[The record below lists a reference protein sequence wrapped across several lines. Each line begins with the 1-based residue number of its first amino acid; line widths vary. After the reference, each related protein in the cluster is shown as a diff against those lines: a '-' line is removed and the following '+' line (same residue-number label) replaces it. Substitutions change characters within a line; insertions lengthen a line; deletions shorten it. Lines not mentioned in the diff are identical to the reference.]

1 MEQAIK
7 EQVRAV
13 AKEAIEMR
21 RYLHQHAELSFA
33 EYETADYIQSKLQ
46 ELTWLQVSRPT
57 PTSVMAILKTGRPG
71 RVIAYRADID
81 ALPIQEPR
89 GLEYASQNEGAM
101 HACGHDAHAAIL
113 YGTIRVLEHYKDR
126 LRGEVRFLF
135 QHAEEQPPG
144 GAIEMIRAGVMEG
157 VDEVYGLHVTTTM
170 ETGTCGICKGVLTS
184 NTDGFSL
191 VVKGKGGHSAMPQ
204 HCIDPVIIGAQII
217 SALQTVVSRRMP
229 PDETL
234 ALSICKVQAG
244 SAYNII
250 PNTFSMEGS
259 VRTFSPE
266 SRNRVKSL
274 IGEIAGGIASAN
286 GAEIDYAYNEGY
298 DSVYNDPELTDIAT
312 QIVMDAF
319 GPQAVV
325 PIEPVMPGEDF
336 GYFSSLCRGF
346 FIELGTANA
355 EKGSTAPHHNP
366 AFRIDE
372 DSIAIGVEYNVR
384 LLLNRME

>member
-1 MEQAIK
+1 MERSVK

-13 AKEAIEMR
+13 EQEVVEMR
-21 RYLHQHAELSFA
+21 RYLHQHAELSFE
-33 EYETADYIQSKLQ
+33 EYETARYIESKLQ
-46 ELTWLQVSRPT
+46 QMDGLEISRPT

-81 ALPIQEPR
+81 ALPIQEPQ
-89 GLEYASQNEGAM
+89 GLPYASQNEGVM

-113 YGTIRVLEHYKDR
+113 YGTAKVLLQHKDR

-144 GAIEMIRAGVMEG
+144 GAIEMIKARVMEG

-170 ETGTCGICKGVLTS
+170 ETRTCGICKGVLTS
-184 NTDGFSL
+184 NTDGFSI

-204 HCIDPVIIGAQII
+204 LCIDPVIIGGHII
-217 SALQTVVSRRMP
+217 TALQTVVSRRMP

-250 PNTFSMEGS
+250 PNTFKMEGS
-259 VRTFSPE
+259 VRSFSPE
-266 SRNRVKSL
+266 ARKRVKAL
-274 IGEIAGGIASAN
+274 IGEIAAGIAAAN
-286 GAEIDYAYNEGY
+286 GAQIDYTYNEGY

-312 QIVMDAF
+312 QIVVDAF
-319 GPQAVV
+319 GPQAAV
-325 PIEPVMPGEDF
+325 PIAPVMPGEDF

-346 FIELGTANA
+346 FLELGTANA
-355 EKGSTAPHHNP
+355 AKASTAPHHNP

-372 DSIAIGVEYNVR
+372 DSLALGVEYNVR
-384 LLLNRME
+384 LLLSRME